1 MRRILQKNR
10 IGLAFHESF
19 ALSLPS
25 VSAILHLSRTNEGRI
40 TPKII
45 ADQTSLGPNYVRSMP
60 QYARATG
67 LMEMG
72 SYQLTPLGETVCLH
86 DPNLINPTTLWVM
99 HYNLSAYEGPGPAFW
114 SHLVTS
120 YLSFGMDVSRSE
132 VAQEIYRFRVSQNS
146 KADVKERTAQSTAT
160 VFLGTYTKSD
170 ALGRLGLIRTVSERD
185 GYVRVSESQPPPSG
199 VVAFAL
205 ADHWEQH
212 FGEQQT
218 VSLSEL
224 SRDDGFSRLMWMNY
238 QQLDD
243 VLMDLKRKNIVDL
256 FRIAPPYQVARL
268 WSNKTE
274 LLTGVY
280 Q

>member
-1 MRRILQKNR
+1 MPKNR

-25 VSAILHLSRTNEGRI
+25 VSAILNLSRANEGRI
-40 TPKII
+40 TREII

-72 SYQLTPLGETVCLH
+72 SYRLTSLGEAVCLH

-99 HYNLSAYEGPGPAFW
+99 HYHLSADDGPGPAFW
-114 SHLVTS
+114 SHLVTN
-120 YLSFGMDVSRSE
+120 YLALGKDVCKSE
-132 VAQEIYRFRVSQNS
+132 VAQEISRFRVSQDS

-160 VFLGTYTKSD
+160 VFLGTYTKTD
-170 ALGRLGLIRTVSERD
+170 ALGHLGLIRTISERV
-185 GYVRVSESQPPPSG
+185 GYLRISESQSPPSK

-205 ADHWEQH
+205 ADHWETH

-218 VSLSEL
+218 VSLNEL
-224 SRDDGFSRLMWMNY
+224 ARDDGFARMMWMNY
-238 QQLDD
+238 QQFDE

-256 FRIAPPYQVARL
+256 YRIAQPYQVARL
-268 WSNKTE
+268 WSNKAE
-274 LLTGVY
+274 LLSGVY
-280 Q
+280 